1 MIKPNSKLSFSSDWI
16 QQIPTAIAL
25 IDTDYN
31 FVSASPNWLEK
42 FKFDQKENLSGTNL
56 FELFPG
62 FTKDWDS
69 RLQYCLD
76 GLKDVKIIDN
86 NGQTKN
92 ADTNLLWDLNPWKDG
107 YGNII
112 GVILKVDI
120 ISKTKELELE
130 LNRAKLL
137 LNENGKIAKIGS
149 WEYVIADKNLN
160 WTPTVNKIYGVSKN
174 LKPNLNEAFSYY
186 KKGKSRNTIER
197 VVNEAIATGKPWNEN
212 LQLVRGDGK
221 TIWVNSIGRPKYK
234 NGVCLR
240 VIGTVQDITDTF
252 NHTLIVNK
260 GNPTDSSFFEKVPFG
275 LILSDFKT
283 GKLLDVNSSF
293 LNLTGFDKSY
303 FQEKSFKSFVTPA
316 IKKKSGILVSQ
327 LKETES
333 FEPIEMLFDHK
344 NGKRLNLRFSGRLI
358 VGSNDSIKVLTTV
371 ENITGDLQKEKN
383 LKKVLNDSQEQNE
396 QLLNFAHMVSHNLK
410 AHATN
415 FSLLLNFLDKEQGD
429 SERKKLMD
437 MLFNASDN
445 LTDTIK
451 GLREVVAIKTNINEE
466 KRRLSLNDHIFHVEQ
481 NLIGLLKENKGK
493 IVNEI
498 SDDVEVKALPA
509 YLESILTNCLTNAI
523 KYRHPDKDPII
534 ILNVEQTKEY
544 TVLNIEDNGLGL
556 DMKKFGDKLFGIYN
570 TFHKNKD
577 ARGIG
582 LYISKNQIEAMNGKI
597 SAKSTPGQGA
607 TFSIFFN
614 NKI

>member
-1 MIKPNSKLSFSSDWI
+1 MIQPTSKLSFSSDWI

-31 FVSASPNWLEK
+31 FVSASPNWLKK
-42 FKFDQKENLSGTNL
+42 FEFEDKDLSGSNL
-56 FELFPG
+56 FDLFPR
-62 FTKDWDS
+62 FNKDWDS
-69 RLQYCLD
+69 RLRYCLD
-76 GLKDVKIIDN
+76 GLKDIKIIDY
-86 NGQTKN
+86 NGETKDN
-92 ADTNLLWDLNPWKDG
+92 DSNLLWDLNPWKDG

-112 GVILKVDI
+112 GVILKVDK
-120 ISKTKELELE
+120 ISEAKELELE
-130 LNRAKLL
+130 LNRTKVL
-137 LNENGKIAKIGS
+137 LNEKGKIAKIGS
-149 WEYVIADKNLN
+149 WEYTIADKKLI
-160 WTPTVNKIYGVSKN
+160 WTPTVNTIYGTAKN

-186 KKGKSRNTIER
+186 KKGKSRGTIER
-197 VVNEAIATGKPWNEN
+197 VVKEAIATGKPWNEN

-234 NGVCLR
+234 DGVCLR

-252 NHTLIVNK
+252 NHTINVNK
-260 GNPTDSSFFEKVPFG
+260 VASTANPFFEKVPFG

-293 LNLTGFDKSY
+293 LNLTGFDKKH
-303 FQEKSFKSFVTPA
+303 FQEKSFKSFVTPTVR
-316 IKKKSGILVSQ
+316 KKSRTLVTQ
-327 LKETES
+327 LKEKEA
-333 FEPIEMLFDHK
+333 FEPVEMSFSHK
-344 NGKRLNLRFSGRLI
+344 NGKSLNLRFSGKLI
-358 VGSNDSIKVLTTV
+358 VNNDDRIKVLTTV
-371 ENITGDLQKEKN
+371 ENITGNLQKEKN
-383 LKKVLNDSQEQNE
+383 LKKVLNDSKEQNE

-415 FSLLLNFLDKEQGD
+415 FSLLLNFLDKEQGNK
-429 SERKKLMD
+429 ERKKLMN

-466 KRRLSLNDHIFHVEQ
+466 KRLLSLNDHIFLVEQ
-481 NLIGLLKENKGK
+481 NLIGLLKENRGK

-498 SDDVEVKALPA
+498 SDDVQVKALPA

-523 KYRHPDKDPII
+523 KYRQAEKDPII
-534 ILNVEQTKEY
+534 ILSAEQKKEY
-544 TVLNIEDNGLGL
+544 TVLSIEDNGLGI

-577 ARGIG
+577 SRGIG
-582 LYISKNQIEAMNGKI
+582 LYITKNQIEAMNGKI
-597 SAKSTPGQGA
+597 SATSLPGQGS
-607 TFSIFFN
+607 TFSIYFN